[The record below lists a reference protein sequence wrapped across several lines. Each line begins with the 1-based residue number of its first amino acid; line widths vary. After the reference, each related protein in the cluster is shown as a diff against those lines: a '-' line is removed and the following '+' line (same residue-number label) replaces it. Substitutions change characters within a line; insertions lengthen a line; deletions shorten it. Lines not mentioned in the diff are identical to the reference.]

1 MRLVRLLIASSVV
14 SAGLLVMPAAA
25 HAAPAKATA
34 TPDSLLKICITPV
47 SLGLDRI
54 CVETPV

>member
-25 HAAPAKATA
+25 HAAPATTTA
-34 TPDSLLKICITPV
+34 TPDSLLRVCITVVP
-47 SLGLDRI
+47 LGIPRTCID
-54 CVETPV
+54 TPV